1 MRVPF
6 WVDGFV
12 RFRVQGLGLVVLGFF
27 NLCKGSFMGAKLIA
41 ARRVCVPFPDNYI
54 STILNPSTL
63 LLGPVKGCW
72 SMEVGFGSIIE
83 GSGFGVDSRLDSSA
97 PTFWCAIQ

>member
-1 MRVPF
+1 
-6 WVDGFV
+6 
-12 RFRVQGLGLVVLGFF
+12 
-27 NLCKGSFMGAKLIA
+27 MGAKLIA
-41 ARRVCVPFPDNYI
+41 ARRACVPFPDNYI
-54 STILNPSTL
+54 TTILNPSTL
-63 LLGPVKGCW
+63 LLGPVKGCWLEDQRIW